1 MQILSSVPQ
10 MQARFPARQI
20 KRRKDSRSKFGKRWE
35 FDGVPAAFVT
45 RSAVNGHYCI
55 TFEREEASLE
65 QIEQINWS
73 RPAIRRLTDRQD
85 ELGLPEGYG
94 FELTDVRYQHS
105 GRYFVAEVR
114 TASQYLGDVSA
125 YQAQIAELNG
135 KLAERQAALEA
146 QVAQADAAVS
156 SMEAAYEE
164 GVESNG

>member
-1 MQILSSVPQ
+1 M
-10 MQARFPARQI
+10 
-20 KRRKDSRSKFGKRWE
+20 SKLGKRWE

-55 TFEREEASLE
+55 TFEREESSLE

-94 FELTDVRYQHS
+94 FELTDVRYQHA

-125 YQAQIAELNG
+125 YQAQIAERNE
-135 KLAERQAALEA
+135 KLAEQQAALR
-146 QVAQADAAVS
+146 
-156 SMEAAYEE
+156 
-164 GVESNG
+164 GVEHLGVELYAP

>member
-1 MQILSSVPQ
+1 M
-10 MQARFPARQI
+10 
-20 KRRKDSRSKFGKRWE
+20 SKLGTRWE
-35 FDGVPAAFVT
+35 LDGIPAAFVT

-73 RPAIRRLTDRQD
+73 HPAIRRLTDRED

-94 FELTDVRYQHS
+94 FELTDIRYQHS

-114 TASQYLGDVSA
+114 TASQYLGDISG
-125 YQAQIAELNG
+125 YEAQIAELSRQ
-135 KLAERQAALEA
+135 LAEQQAALEA
-146 QVAQADAAVS
+146 KTAQVDAAVS

>member
-1 MQILSSVPQ
+1 M
-10 MQARFPARQI
+10 
-20 KRRKDSRSKFGKRWE
+20 SKLGTRWE

-45 RSAVNGHYCI
+45 RSAVNGHYCM
-55 TFEREEASLE
+55 TCEREEASLE
-65 QIEQINWS
+65 QIEQVNWS
-73 RPAIRRLTDRQD
+73 HPTVQRLADRED

-94 FELTDVRYQHS
+94 FELTDIRYQHS

-114 TASQYLGDVSA
+114 TASQYLGDVSG
-125 YQAQIAELNG
+125 YEAQIAELNA

-146 QVAQADAAVS
+146 QTAQADAAVS

>member
-1 MQILSSVPQ
+1 M
-10 MQARFPARQI
+10 
-20 KRRKDSRSKFGKRWE
+20 SKLGTRGD

-65 QIEQINWS
+65 QIEQVNWS
-73 RPAIRRLTDRQD
+73 HPTVQRLADRED

-94 FELTDVRYQHS
+94 FELTDIRYQHS

-114 TASQYLGDVSA
+114 TASQYLGDVSG
-125 YQAQIAELNG
+125 YEAQIAELNA

-146 QVAQADAAVS
+146 QTAQADAAVS

>member
-1 MQILSSVPQ
+1 M
-10 MQARFPARQI
+10 
-20 KRRKDSRSKFGKRWE
+20 SKLGKRWE

-94 FELTDVRYQHS
+94 FELTDVRYQHA

-135 KLAERQAALEA
+135 KMAEQQAALEA
-146 QVAQADAAVS
+146 QSAQADAAVS

>member
-1 MQILSSVPQ
+1 M
-10 MQARFPARQI
+10 
-20 KRRKDSRSKFGKRWE
+20 SKLGKRWE

-55 TFEREEASLE
+55 TFEREESSLE

-73 RPAIRRLTDRQD
+73 RPAIRRLTDRQA

-94 FELTDVRYQHS
+94 FELPDVRYQHS

-125 YQAQIAELNG
+125 YQAQIAELNE
-135 KLAERQAALEA
+135 KLAEQQAALEA
-146 QVAQADAAVS
+146 QSAQADAAVS
-156 SMEAAYEE
+156 SMETAYEE

>member
-1 MQILSSVPQ
+1 M
-10 MQARFPARQI
+10 
-20 KRRKDSRSKFGKRWE
+20 SKLGKRWE

-73 RPAIRRLTDRQD
+73 RPAIQRLTDRQD

-94 FELTDVRYQHS
+94 FELTDVRYQHA

-125 YQAQIAELNG
+125 YQAQIAELNE
-135 KLAERQAALEA
+135 KLAEQQAALEA
-146 QVAQADAAVS
+146 QSAQADAAVS
-156 SMEAAYEE
+156 SMETAYEE

>member
-1 MQILSSVPQ
+1 M
-10 MQARFPARQI
+10 
-20 KRRKDSRSKFGKRWE
+20 SKLGTRWE

-73 RPAIRRLTDRQD
+73 RPAIQRLTDRQD

-94 FELTDVRYQHS
+94 FELTDVRYQHA

-125 YQAQIAELNG
+125 YQAQIAELNE
-135 KLAERQAALEA
+135 KLAEQQAALEA
-146 QVAQADAAVS
+146 QSAQADAAVS
-156 SMEAAYEE
+156 SMETAYEE